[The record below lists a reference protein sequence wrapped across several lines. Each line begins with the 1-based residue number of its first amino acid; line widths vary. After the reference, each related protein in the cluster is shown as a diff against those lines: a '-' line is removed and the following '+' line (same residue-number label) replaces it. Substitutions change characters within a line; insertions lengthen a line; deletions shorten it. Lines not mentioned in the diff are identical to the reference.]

1 MYYFIKILA
10 YCDHIHNM
18 LFFAIWI
25 YSIKKER
32 LILLIDYSPLWA
44 TMEQKN
50 ISQYKL
56 LKSGIDN
63 RTLDSL
69 KKGKNITMLTL
80 NKLCNILDCTPNDVV
95 TFK

>member
-1 MYYFIKILA
+1 
-10 YCDHIHNM
+10 M
-18 LFFAIWI
+18 LFLAIWI

-32 LILLIDYSPLWA
+32 LILLIDYSPLWT

-80 NKLCNILDCTPNDVV
+80 NKLCNILECTPNYIVS
-95 TFK
+95 FK

>member
-1 MYYFIKILA
+1 MIIFTICYL
-10 YCDHIHNM
+10 
-18 LFFAIWI
+18 AIWI

-32 LILLIDYSPLWA
+32 LILLIDYSPLWT

-80 NKLCNILDCTPNDVV
+80 NKLCNILECTPNDIVS
-95 TFK
+95 FK

>member
-1 MYYFIKILA
+1 
-10 YCDHIHNM
+10 M
-18 LFFAIWI
+18 LFLAIWL

-32 LILLIDYSPLWA
+32 LILLIDYSPLWT

-95 TFK
+95 TFKSQPIHQVLVVIF

>member
-1 MYYFIKILA
+1 M
-10 YCDHIHNM
+10 
-18 LFFAIWI
+18 
-25 YSIKKER
+25 
-32 LILLIDYSPLWA
+32 ILLIDYSPLWV

-80 NKLCNILDCTPNDVV
+80 NKLCNILECTPNDIVS
-95 TFK
+95 FK

>member
-1 MYYFIKILA
+1 
-10 YCDHIHNM
+10 M

>member
-1 MYYFIKILA
+1 MIFIT
-10 YCDHIHNM
+10 
-18 LFFAIWI
+18 IWL